1 MYFSRTIS
9 SWVRV
14 PVLSVQNTSISPKVW
29 IELRRL
35 TMVCLRDILTAPLAR
50 EDVMMTGS
58 ISGMM
63 PTAIV
68 MPNIR
73 DCSQLPLVMKLA
85 IKMMGTITAMKL
97 ISRRLMEFRFSSKLL
112 FSLNVFRLLAI
123 LPK

>member
-29 IELRRL
+29 MELRRL
-35 TMVCLRDILTAPLAR
+35 TMVCLRDMFTAPLAR
-50 EDVMMTGS
+50 DEVMMTGS

-63 PTAIV
+63 PTAMV

-73 DCSQLPLVMKLA
+73 DSSQLPLVRKLA
-85 IKMMGTITAMKL
+85 MKMTGTMTTMKL
-97 ISRRLMEFRFSSKLL
+97 ISRRLTEARFSSKLL
-112 FSLNVFRLLAI
+112 LSL
-123 LPK
+123 